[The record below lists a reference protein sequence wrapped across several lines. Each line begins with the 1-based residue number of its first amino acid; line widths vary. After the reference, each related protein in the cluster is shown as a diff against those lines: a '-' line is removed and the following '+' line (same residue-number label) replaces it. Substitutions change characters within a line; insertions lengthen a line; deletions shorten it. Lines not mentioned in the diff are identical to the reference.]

1 MAYSPAENLY
11 LSALTEL
18 QFPSTVA
25 QDEAEVMTDQAEL
38 AAEPVML
45 AQAPTRTMTDAG
57 PQGPQITG
65 EIKPI
70 DPTMRQRLG
79 DFLQA
84 GFERVGMDR
93 YRARKQAETLM
104 GGDNSNLPLGL
115 GLADLVPILGTAMQ
129 LQESGRMAEDA
140 AASAK
145 QGDMGMAAL
154 QAGGAALG
162 IVPGAASTAATTV
175 KAAKAAKA
183 IKKGTK

>member
-25 QDEAEVMTDQAEL
+25 QDEAEVMGDEAEL
-38 AAEPVML
+38 AAEPVVL
-45 AQAPTRTMTDAG
+45 AQAPGSTMTDAR
-57 PQGPQITG
+57 PQITG

-70 DPTMRQRLG
+70 DPTIRQRMAE
-79 DFLQA
+79 FLQG

-104 GGDNSNLPLGL
+104 GGDSSNLPLGL

-145 QGDMGMAAL
+145 RGDMGMAAL

>member
-25 QDEAEVMTDQAEL
+25 QDEAAVIGDQAEL
-38 AAEPVML
+38 AAEPMLL
-45 AQAPTRTMTDAG
+45 AQAPAQTATDAG
-57 PQGPQITG
+57 PVDT
-65 EIKPI
+65 IKPV
-70 DPTMRQRLG
+70 DPTIRQRIA

-84 GFERVGMDR
+84 ELEGAGMDR
-93 YRARKQAETLM
+93 YKARQRAQTLI
-104 GGDNSNLPLGL
+104 GGDSSNLPLGI
-115 GLADLVPILGTAMQ
+115 GLADIVPFLGTAMQ
-129 LQESGRMAEDA
+129 LEESGRMAENA

>member
-25 QDEAEVMTDQAEL
+25 QDEAAVIGDQAEL
-38 AAEPVML
+38 AAEPMLL
-45 AQAPTRTMTDAG
+45 AQAPVQTATDAG
-57 PQGPQITG
+57 PVDT
-65 EIKPI
+65 IKPV
-70 DPTMRQRLG
+70 DPTIRQRMAE
-79 DFLQA
+79 FLQG

-93 YRARKQAETLM
+93 YRARKQAQTLM
-104 GGDNSNLPLGL
+104 GGDSSNLPLGI
-115 GLADLVPILGTAMQ
+115 GLADIVPYLGTG
-129 LQESGRMAEDA
+129 LQTEEAVRMGGEAVE
-140 AASAK
+140 SAK
-145 QGDMGMAAL
+145 QGEMGMAAL

-162 IVPGAASTAATTV
+162 ILPGAASTAATTV